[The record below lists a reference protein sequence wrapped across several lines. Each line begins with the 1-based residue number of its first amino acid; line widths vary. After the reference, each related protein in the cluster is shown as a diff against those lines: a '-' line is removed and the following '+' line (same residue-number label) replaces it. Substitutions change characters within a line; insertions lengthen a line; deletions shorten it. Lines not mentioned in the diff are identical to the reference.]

1 MSLGLLLAEN
11 HSSSWCV
18 FKSPSVPPFFNDTHH
33 QDLVSSCLSVQR
45 WWWWCV
51 AAIVVVVGGRGL
63 VVVVVNWLF
72 GFVSSLDFPMF
83 GPFETKL
90 VRDQRVSQDVFPPH
104 KLLLESVLIGLNGFG
119 WWNQGLKSLP

>member
-1 MSLGLLLAEN
+1 MTRKRTPALGSDRPEDRLRLCVTLLGLLLAEN

-33 QDLVSSCLSVQR
+33 QDLVSSCLSVQH

-51 AAIVVVVGGRGL
+51 AAIVVVGGGRGL

-72 GFVSSLDFPMF
+72 CFVSSLDFPC
-83 GPFETKL
+83 K
-90 VRDQRVSQDVFPPH
+90 SQMAV
-104 KLLLESVLIGLNGFG
+104 NGSFTRSKKRKP
-119 WWNQGLKSLP
+119 KSSPR